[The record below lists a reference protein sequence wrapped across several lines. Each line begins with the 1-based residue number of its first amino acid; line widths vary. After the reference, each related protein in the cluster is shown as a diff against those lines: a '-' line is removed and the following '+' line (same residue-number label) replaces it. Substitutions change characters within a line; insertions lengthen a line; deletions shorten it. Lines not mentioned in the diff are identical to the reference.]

1 MVVVPMHRHVA
12 MLALLAL
19 PLCAPLPA
27 QETPDSAVRARV
39 EWFIHAPD
47 LWFGTTRGLLIAKL
61 GLPKRRSA
69 SANAQPN
76 PYDTLTTDTLVT
88 LQYDGASFAFYVV
101 PNIHREYLFQVTV
114 AAPRYLKQSP
124 IRLGATVAEVRT
136 YFGDTS
142 TGPTASAKYSCYWC
156 DGLAA
161 ISTVTFWFGEG
172 RVRSVKWEWP
182 VD

>member
-1 MVVVPMHRHVA
+1 MVVLPTHQHFA
-12 MLALLAL
+12 MLALLAP
-19 PLCAPLPA
+19 PLCTPLPA

-39 EWFIHAPD
+39 EWFIHAPS

-61 GLPKRRSA
+61 GQPKGRSA

-88 LQYDGASFAFYVV
+88 LRYNGATFAFYVV
-101 PNIHREYLFQVTV
+101 PNIHGEYLFRVTV
-114 AAPRYLKQSP
+114 EAPRYLKQSP
-124 IRLGATVAEVRT
+124 IRLGATVSEVRT

-142 TGPTASAKYSCYWC
+142 TGPTASATYSCYWC
-156 DGLAA
+156 DALEAGP
-161 ISTVTFWFGEG
+161 TVTFWFAQG
-172 RVRSVKWEWP
+172 RVRGIKWEWP